1 MRKDD
6 RKKKEVKTR
15 NTHNALGY
23 TRKKKKACSHSF
35 KITSDMSAVHLL
47 ESRE

>member
-6 RKKKEVKTR
+6 RNKKEVKTR

-23 TRKKKKACSHSF
+23 TRKKKKAVTHSVTTRTIIII
-35 KITSDMSAVHLL
+35 KGQP
-47 ESRE
+47 